1 MVFYKSYASSVGFR
15 LGLFTKLRLDESR
28 DSVNTDYRLLS
39 STRSIRIRKW
49 YVHPCYVLFSSFS
62 ENVFYVGLELW
73 CSKTYSFFKV
83 EVICRIATSNSST
96 SRIWRQIKIISG
108 SSGSLQN
115 FLLKEKFCK
124 QTSLSYILWN
134 WLFLSF
140 LEKHILDDERIVLS
154 HLWKEGNIFTVHQ
167 FFSSKWW
174 GTNFVKDWWKIIQE
188 FIRIYANLLMIS
200 IFCLGYS

>member
-1 MVFYKSYASSVGFR
+1 MVFHKSYASSVGFR

-49 YVHPCYVLFSSFS
+49 YVRPCYVLFSSFS
-62 ENVFYVGLELW
+62 ENIFYVGLELW
-73 CSKTYSFFKV
+73 CSKIYSFFKV

-124 QTSLSYILWN
+124 QTSYILWN
-134 WLFLSF
+134 WLFFSF
-140 LEKHILDDERIVLS
+140 LEKHIIGRRTYRIISSLKGRKYS
-154 HLWKEGNIFTVHQ
+154 HGSSI
-167 FFSSKWW
+167 FSSKWW
-174 GTNFVKDWWKIIQE
+174 GTNFAKDRWKINQE
-188 FIRIYANLLMIS
+188 FIRIHANFLLIS
-200 IFCLGYS
+200 FFCLGYS

>member
-1 MVFYKSYASSVGFR
+1 MFCFQVSVKIFFM
-15 LGLFTKLRLDESR
+15 L
-28 DSVNTDYRLLS
+28 V
-39 STRSIRIRKW
+39 
-49 YVHPCYVLFSSFS
+49 
-62 ENVFYVGLELW
+62 W
-73 CSKTYSFFKV
+73 CSKTYSFFKLKLSV
-83 EVICRIATSNSST
+83 ESPLVTATSNSST

-140 LEKHILDDERIVLS
+140 LEKHILDDDRIVLS

-174 GTNFVKDWWKIIQE
+174 GTNFVDWWKIIQE
-188 FIRIYANLLMIS
+188 FIRIYANFLLIS